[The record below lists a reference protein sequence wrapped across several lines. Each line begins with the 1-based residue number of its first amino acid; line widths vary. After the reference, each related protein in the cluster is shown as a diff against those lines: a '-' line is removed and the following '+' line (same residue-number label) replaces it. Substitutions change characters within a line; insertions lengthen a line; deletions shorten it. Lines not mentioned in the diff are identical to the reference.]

1 MTEADAG
8 PLSRVAVHRAWLVW
22 GAAILFFSVAPPG
35 WILGAVPRSGW
46 SFASSAGHVFEFGL
60 FALLFWLAL
69 SAGHAAGRR
78 YALSAAVSLA
88 FGLAIE
94 LIQWPIPYRSFDLL
108 DWAADAAGIAAVL
121 LALSACRSLRAR
133 TRSRHR

>member
-1 MTEADAG
+1 MSEAGAS
-8 PLSRVAVHRAWLVW
+8 PLRGAVHRAWLAW
-22 GAAILFFSVAPPG
+22 GAAILFLSVAPPG

-69 SAGHAAGRR
+69 PAEHTAGRR
-78 YALSAAVSLA
+78 YALSATAALA

-108 DWAADAAGIAAVL
+108 DWAADAAGIAAAL
-121 LALSACRSLRAR
+121 LALSASQSLRAR
-133 TRSRHR
+133 ARSRHR

>member
-1 MTEADAG
+1 MSEAGAG
-8 PLSRVAVHRAWLVW
+8 PLHGAVHRAWLVW

-46 SFASSAGHVFEFGL
+46 SLASSAGHVFEFGL

-69 SAGHAAGRR
+69 PAGHMAGRR
-78 YALSAAVSLA
+78 YVLSAAAALA

-121 LALSACRSLRAR
+121 LALSVSQSLRAR
-133 TRSRHR
+133 TLSRHR

>member
-1 MTEADAG
+1 VTEAG
-8 PLSRVAVHRAWLVW
+8 TSPLRSAVRRAWLLW

-60 FALLFWLAL
+60 FALLFWLSL
-69 SAGHAAGRR
+69 PAGHTAVRRAAE
-78 YALSAAVSLA
+78 SAVVSLA

-94 LIQWPIPYRSFDLL
+94 LIQLPISYRSFDLL

-121 LALSACRSLRAR
+121 LVLSASRSLRAG
-133 TRSRHR
+133 TRPRRR